1 MADLIIELAN
11 IMPRHL
17 AVCGAKATNLG
28 VIARKSRTAPG
39 FCLMTTAYFQ
49 SLRKSGLQERI
60 SQLANSVSGESLE
73 ELEQVSR
80 QIQSLIK
87 GINLPDDVE
96 EALRRGYDQLTKGE
110 EGVKVAVRSSAT
122 AEDLPTASFA
132 GQLESYLNVENWQQV
147 REAVVNCW
155 ASLWTPRAMH
165 YRLQKKLAHEEVG
178 MAVIIQKMVPAQVSG
193 VMFTANPMTHSR
205 REIYIEAVPGLAE
218 ELVQGQAS
226 GEVYTFDK
234 EHNFVSAR
242 RFKGDYPLLTDFALR
257 QLAHE
262 GKKLEYLFEDYQD
275 VEWAFYNDELF
286 ILQTRPITTLTEE
299 EITLPRQERMTPIQR
314 EIFVNIQ
321 ERFPEPAL
329 PLDTVVAKIYYLSLF
344 NAYFE
349 LGFHVPVVD
358 WRKTEQGIF
367 PEYFIPPAIKPSLRR
382 IFSLGKM
389 LAGDLMKEWHYNEAA
404 FDKYVQLMRQDMLKN
419 FPMEIILEYIEDG
432 LRDFQRANTFR
443 YLLYIQY
450 GYMYRWLG
458 KLLKLFYG
466 ETGQEIFE
474 DIVVGQPQAT
484 MEINRL
490 LMNIANLIRE
500 QPAIKEFVLSH
511 SSEKIAAEISQMPK
525 AEQIISV
532 FDILMHRYGH
542 REISQGLGGIGAATW
557 QDRPE
562 VVWGMIKSLVRQ
574 NPGASHQEHAQ
585 ENYYTERR
593 KQAEAKLSA
602 LVSKGWGRILPLRR
616 IFGSL
621 VDFSRRYTAFREDSH
636 VYLTQ
641 AMQVFRTL
649 FLSIGRRLEE
659 KGYLKE
665 EQDIMYLTYWEV
677 KELIQDLYSLKEVS
691 RRSLEEK
698 LKERKEHYL
707 ERQKRWSRQIAGEL
721 PAGETVLHGVGASR
735 GSAAGFCRIIQHPD
749 ELERL
754 QPGDILVA
762 LSTNPSWTPVFPM
775 LGGLIVE
782 HGSPLSHAAIIAREY
797 GIPAVMGVKGVTQ
810 LLSDGEEVLIDG
822 SLGLIYRR

>member
-1 MADLIIELAN
+1 MADLIIELAD

-17 AVCGAKATNLG
+17 AVCGSKATNLG

-39 FCLMTTAYFQ
+39 FCLVTTAYFQ
-49 SLRKSGLQERI
+49 SLRKTGLQDQI
-60 SQLANSVSGESLE
+60 NQLANSVSGESLE
-73 ELEQVSR
+73 ELEQVSKEIR
-80 QIQSLIK
+80 YLIK
-87 GINLPDDVE
+87 GINLPVEVE
-96 EALRRGYDQLTKGE
+96 EALRRGYHKLTKGE
-110 EGVKVAVRSSAT
+110 EGIKVAVRSSAT

-132 GQLESYLNVENWQQV
+132 GQLESYLNRESWQQV
-147 REAVVNCW
+147 KEAVINCW

-165 YRLQKKLAHEEVG
+165 YRLQKQLAHEDVG

-218 ELVQGQAS
+218 GLVQGQVS

-234 EHNFVSAR
+234 EQNFVSSR
-242 RFKGDYPLLTDFALR
+242 RFQGNYPLLTDFALR

-286 ILQTRPITTLTEE
+286 ILQTRPVTTLTEE
-299 EITLPRQERMTPIQR
+299 ELKLPPLERMTPIQR

-358 WRKTEQGIF
+358 WRKAEQGIF
-367 PEYFIPPAIKPSLRR
+367 PEHFTPPAIKPSFRR
-382 IFSLGKM
+382 VFSLGKM
-389 LAGDLMKEWHYNEAA
+389 LAGDLMKEWQYNEAA
-404 FDKYVQLMRQDMLKN
+404 FDKYVQLMQQDMLKN

-450 GYMYRWLG
+450 GYMYRLLE
-458 KLLKLFYG
+458 KLLKTFYG

-484 MEINRL
+484 MKINRL
-490 LMNIANLIRE
+490 LQDIANLIRNR
-500 QPAIKEFVLSH
+500 PPVKEYVLTH
-511 SSEKIAAEISQMPK
+511 SPEEIAAEISRLPDT
-525 AEQIISV
+525 EQVMSV
-532 FDILMHRYGH
+532 FDTLMHQYGH

-562 VVWGMIKSLVRQ
+562 VVWGMVKSLVRQ
-574 NPGASHQEHAQ
+574 DPDVSYQEGDH
-585 ENYYTERR
+585 TERR
-593 KQAEAKLSA
+593 KKAEAKLSA
-602 LVSKGWGRILPLRR
+602 LASQGWGRVIPLQKVFRN
-616 IFGSL
+616 L
-621 VDFSRRYTAFREDSH
+621 VDFSRRYTAFRENSH

-649 FLSIGRRLEE
+649 FLSIGRRLVE

-677 KELIQDLYSLKEVS
+677 RDLIQDLYSLKDVS

-698 LKERKEHYL
+698 LRERKRHYL
-707 ERQKRWSRQIAGEL
+707 DRKRRWSTLTISHL
-721 PAGETVLHGVGASR
+721 PAGETVLHGIGASR
-735 GSAAGFCRIIQHPD
+735 GLATGFCRIIQHPG
-749 ELERL
+749 ELDRL

-797 GIPAVMGVKGVTQ
+797 GIPAVMGVKGVTK
-810 LLSDGEEVLIDG
+810 LLCDGEQVSIDG
-822 SLGLIYRR
+822 SLGLIYRK

>member
-1 MADLIIELAN
+1 MADLIIELAD

-17 AVCGAKATNLG
+17 AVCGSKATNLG

-39 FCLMTTAYFQ
+39 FCLVTTAYFQ
-49 SLRKSGLQERI
+49 SLRKSGLQDQVN
-60 SQLANSVSGESLE
+60 QLANSVSGDSLE
-73 ELEQVSR
+73 ELELVSQ
-80 QIQSLIK
+80 QIRNLIK
-87 GINLPDDVE
+87 GIDLPDDVE
-96 EALRRGYDQLTKGE
+96 EALRRGYHKLTRGE

-132 GQLESYLNVENWQQV
+132 GQLESYLNRENWQQV
-147 REAVVNCW
+147 KEAVINCW

-165 YRLQKKLAHEEVG
+165 YRLQKKLAHEDVG

-193 VMFTANPMTHSR
+193 VMFTANPITHSR
-205 REIYIEAVPGLAE
+205 REMYIEVVPGLAE

-226 GEVYTFDK
+226 GEIYTFDK
-234 EHNFVSAR
+234 EQNFVSSC
-242 RFKGDYPLLTDFALR
+242 RFKGDYPLLTDFAIR

-299 EITLPRQERMTPIQR
+299 ELKLPRLDRMTPIQR

-349 LGFHVPVVD
+349 LGFHVPLVD

-367 PEYFIPPAIKPSLRR
+367 PEYFTPPAIKPSLRR

-389 LAGDLMKEWHYNEAA
+389 LAGDLMKEWQYNEAA
-404 FDKYVQLMRQDMLKN
+404 FDKYVQLMQQDMLKN

-432 LRDFQRANTFR
+432 LKDFQRANTFR

-450 GYMYRWLG
+450 GYTYRWLK
-458 KLLKLFYG
+458 KLLQLFYG
-466 ETGQEIFE
+466 QVGQEILE
-474 DIVVGQPQAT
+474 DIVVGTPQAT

-490 LMNIANLIRE
+490 LQDIAHLIRK
-500 QPAIKEFVLSH
+500 QPEVKEFVLTH
-511 SSEKIAAEISQMPK
+511 SSEEIAAEISRLPNTD
-525 AEQIISV
+525 QIMLV
-532 FDILMHRYGH
+532 YDTLMHQYGH
-542 REISQGLGGIGAATW
+542 REVSQGLGGIGAATW

-562 VVWGMIKSLVRQ
+562 IVWGMIKSLVRQ
-574 NPGASHQEHAQ
+574 EPEVPYQ
-585 ENYYTERR
+585 ENVHTDRGKE
-593 KQAEAKLSA
+593 AEAKLSA
-602 LVSKGWGRILPLRR
+602 LVSKGWGRVIPLRK

-621 VDFSRRYTAFREDSH
+621 VDYSRRYTAFREDSH

-649 FLSIGRRLEE
+649 FLSIGRRLVE
-659 KGYLKE
+659 KGYLQE

-677 KELIQDLYSLKEVS
+677 RELIQDLYSLKGVS
-691 RRSLEEK
+691 RRSLEER
-698 LKERKEHYL
+698 LRERKQHYL
-707 ERQKRWSRQIAGEL
+707 ERKKRWNQQTISEV
-721 PAGETVLHGVGASR
+721 PDGETVLHGIGASR
-735 GSAAGFCRIIQHPD
+735 GLATGFCRIIQHPG
-749 ELERL
+749 ELDRL

-797 GIPAVMGVKGVTQ
+797 GIPAVMGVKGVTR
-810 LLSDGEEVLIDG
+810 LLHDGEQVSIDG
-822 SLGLIYRR
+822 SRGLIYRG